1 MVTRSSGRRV
11 SGAVLLVAASLAA
24 APSGPA
30 LAQSLGSTHEAAPIP
45 AQPPRE
51 PRAPAPAPRR
61 PAPAP
66 KRSAAIPRRPAP
78 PPAER
83 PPAPSFDGAW
93 AVSAG
98 GGCAS
103 AGTSQVTILGGR
115 VIGQGVT
122 GRVGPFGDVSTL
134 GTFDG
139 LTVAGRGKISGGT
152 AYGSYRQS
160 DGCVGPWSAVR
171 L

>member
-1 MVTRSSGRRV
+1 MVTRSSGRLV
-11 SGAVLLVAASLAA
+11 LEAVLLVAASLAA
-24 APSGPA
+24 ALSGTA
-30 LAQSLGSTHEAAPIP
+30 LAQSQGSTHEAAPIP

-51 PRAPAPAPRR
+51 PRAPAPRR
-61 PAPAP
+61 PAPTSR
-66 KRSAAIPRRPAP
+66 RSAAVPRRPAP
-78 PPAER
+78 PPVER

-122 GRVGPFGDVSTL
+122 GRVGPLGDVSTL
-134 GTFDG
+134 GTFNG
-139 LTVAGRGKISGGT
+139 LTVAGRGRISGGT